1 MQHSSNSSDFVPE
14 ELEECC
20 ISRPDPVFS
29 AKPHSTAISP
39 DRSTVFAF
47 DREGRPLSWFRD
59 GRVFKRSLASEVFA
73 RERVAGRRQ
82 YWRLSEADAIE
93 QFEQM
98 ARSLEAFPVDASNT
112 DWVAR
117 LDRIRSWTPERLLA
131 ERARFDATYRPITI
145 LPPDQYLSIV
155 LQASFGC
162 SWNRCTFCNFYQNR
176 PFGVREPDEFRKHC
190 EDVKELLGEGH
201 SLRRRVFLADGNA
214 LTLSNRRLLR
224 FAELARSAFPGRGL
238 FGFVDVFTGEK
249 KSTEDWNEL
258 RLAGLRRVYV
268 GVETGS
274 DALLE
279 WLNKPGGSEDAREF
293 VERLKTAGLHVSLIF
308 MVGIGGRRF
317 AAEHTRQTLDLA
329 GRLVLDSQDVVYLSP
344 FRMVDGSTYA
354 ERAAQTGAEPLDDD
368 ATETQYSELRDG
380 IRRALPGT
388 RVARYDIR
396 EFIY

>member
-1 MQHSSNSSDFVPE
+1 MSPF
-14 ELEECC
+14 LL
-20 ISRPDPVFS
+20 S

-39 DRSTVFAF
+39 DRGTVFAF
-47 DREGRPLSWFRD
+47 DREGRPLSWYWH

-82 YWRLSEADAIE
+82 YWRLSETDAIN
-93 QFEQM
+93 QFAQI
-98 ARSLEAFPVDASNT
+98 ACSLEAVPVDASNT
-112 DWVAR
+112 DWIAR

-274 DALLE
+274 DDLLD
-279 WLNKPGGSEDAREF
+279 WLNKPGGSEDALEF

-317 AAEHTRQTLDLA
+317 ATEHTRQTLDLA
-329 GRLVLDSQDVVYLSP
+329 GRLALDPKDVVYLSP
-344 FRMVDGSTYA
+344 FRVADGSAYA
-354 ERAAQTGAEPLDDD
+354 ERAAQTGAEPLDDE
-368 ATETQYSELRDG
+368 ATEAQYSELRDG
-380 IRRALPGT
+380 IRRVLPGT